1 MHITILYSGP
11 SKACAH
17 ALSLS
22 PLGHVPTYP
31 GEYAFVGALE
41 YPIADPIVEASLFSI
56 LMKNQPTR
64 VTYKM
69 RAQV

>member
-1 MHITILYSGP
+1 MYITILYSGP

-17 ALSLS
+17 ALSL
-22 PLGHVPTYP
+22 PGLAHVPTYP
-31 GEYAFVGALE
+31 GEYGSVGALE
-41 YPIADPIVEASLFSI
+41 YPIADPIEKASLFSI